1 MSASESGYDV
11 IMISATLK
19 EISSRYLDE
28 KNTPIANNK
37 FAAFVRD
44 VAKENIKPKV
54 KKNREHFFY
63 KSSPGR
69 PPHWAEVPWI
79 GIYDPNVTTTAQ
91 HGYYITYL
99 FSIDMKRVY
108 LNLNQGMTDLESEL
122 GPKGAAQEL
131 LRRAEFIRD
140 RVKEY
145 KKFFDDK
152 PIDLSIKL
160 AGSTKRPMLYEKG
173 FAFGKEYDLSKDLNE
188 EDLTK
193 DLNNMI
199 DLYTMLVFRGGTD
212 PDIIDDYVS
221 DDIDDEEEEKKE
233 ETLIEKRRKKLHRT
247 TERSSTNARK
257 VKQKL
262 GYTCEVCGFNFKE
275 KFGDI
280 SLNKKKEEFIEAH
293 HKIPIHTLPENET
306 IEFKIEDFAVLCS
319 NCHRMAHKRKEPYTI
334 EELKGFLKK

>member
-1 MSASESGYDV
+1 MPASESGYDV

-145 KKFFDDK
+145 KKFFNDK

-188 EDLTK
+188 EELTK
-193 DLNNMI
+193 DLNNFPI
-199 DLYTMLVFRGGTD
+199 T
-212 PDIIDDYVS
+212 
-221 DDIDDEEEEKKE
+221 
-233 ETLIEKRRKKLHRT
+233 
-247 TERSSTNARK
+247 
-257 VKQKL
+257 Q
-262 GYTCEVCGFNFKE
+262 
-275 KFGDI
+275 
-280 SLNKKKEEFIEAH
+280 
-293 HKIPIHTLPENET
+293 IPNNYI
-306 IEFKIEDFAVLCS
+306 
-319 NCHRMAHKRKEPYTI
+319 
-334 EELKGFLKK
+334 